1 MSNEVRLKNFLND
14 NGIKVQSVKYS
25 DVFGVDCYL
34 IYTCKNYNINYLR
47 KQLGNIKIYRVPRL
61 QGERGSV
68 LIINAEDGHG
78 LLKGCKFNFL
88 DALDESDR
96 EELIKRQLIIND
108 CGNKDTRVRFKKG
121 SMVLLYNTEWSSS
134 CIANALNIC
143 DDSVIDVSAHGCGDL
158 KMIVLLDRVDK
169 YTYKPKSNIY
179 KPGPM
184 PSVKFCENDFDLEK
198 NALNMPNPLNCIRK
212 QLAKNCISC
221 GGIDISSDD
230 LIRIG
235 TAAKTDDIAAALNIP
250 AKSVVDLVD
259 KKYILL
265 DRVLRKVKSK

>member
-14 NGIKVQSVKYS
+14 NDIKVQSVKYS
-25 DVFGVDCYL
+25 DVLGVDCYL

-47 KQLGNIKIYRVPRL
+47 KQLGNIEIYRVPKL
-61 QGERGSV
+61 QGERGDV
-68 LIINAEDGHG
+68 LIINAEDGHK

-88 DALDESDR
+88 DALGESNC
-96 EELIKRQLIIND
+96 EELIKNQLIING

-143 DDSVIDVSAHGCGDL
+143 DDSVIDVSARGCGDL
-158 KMIVLLDRVDK
+158 KMVVLLDRVGK
-169 YTYKPKSNIY
+169 YTYKPKSNTY

-198 NALNMPNPLNCIRK
+198 DALNMPNPLNCIRK

-235 TAAKTDDIAAALNIP
+235 TAAKTNDIATALNIP

-265 DRVLRKVKSK
+265 DRVLRRVKSK